1 MIHMI
6 TDNIDAYRMAVA
18 ATATAQSIVRLNP
31 LGKNLDELVNC
42 QADEQVKLDGLMNV
56 IGIAI
61 RQAAAAQPH
70 NPFSINGDV
79 NQDAA
84 IAIATTSPLEYAVR
98 TDPDIR
104 TTTEQPEH
112 TEHGPPPREDE

>member
-1 MIHMI
+1 
-6 TDNIDAYRMAVA
+6 MAVS
-18 ATATAQSIVRLNP
+18 ATTHAQCVSRLNP
-31 LGKNLDELVNC
+31 LGKNIDELVNC
-42 QADEQVKLDGLMNV
+42 EADEQLKLDGLMNV

-61 RQAAAAQPH
+61 RQAAAEEPH

-84 IAIATTSPLEYAVR
+84 IAQATTSALEYAVR

-104 TTTEQPEH
+104 TTTEEPD
-112 TEHGPPPREDE
+112 TNEHGTFPPPPKRDP